1 MSFRKSTIAAFLLS
15 PVLIFSWTS
24 CSGGSGLSG
33 SGASNSSKNRKPDHS
48 SQGSDGDQQQQ
59 GTGDSDGAG
68 AGANGPNGRGSGDY
82 DGAGT
87 GFDKKETLPD
97 GTMQLTKRGESTRGV
112 APVDIVFAFDT
123 SGSMD
128 QEKAALQQKLPDFI
142 KKLEAAGKDVDYR
155 VWMIAQG
162 FTFPTIDGTKME
174 IVDVPVGSNN
184 ALARLTD
191 FVGGTGSAAGR
202 VKTKLRDV
210 SHKHFVVIT
219 DDNATG
225 TVATDFISLATTNPI
240 LKDRTSFNGVIG
252 LTRGAGGG
260 GANCEIAAVGE
271 QYQILAGEKNLPS
284 GQKSPFKGLIQD
296 LCAADWTT
304 KLVDTLAA
312 KVIRES
318 LRLEFPL
325 PNDARGAS
333 NLAVKIAGKDVPP
346 SGFSYDAARNAIVFT
361 NSTAPKLGEELIVR
375 YLPKST

>member
-1 MSFRKSTIAAFLLS
+1 MNFRRLTIATL
-15 PVLIFSWTS
+15 VLTPALTILGAS

-33 SGASNSSKNRKPDHS
+33 SGASSSSKNPKSDHS
-48 SQGSDGDQQQQ
+48 SRGSDVDQGQGGKGDND
-59 GTGDSDGAG
+59 GGGAG
-68 AGANGPNGRGSGDY
+68 NPNGRGSGDD
-82 DGAGT
+82 DGADS
-87 GFDKKETLPD
+87 GFDRKDTLPD
-97 GTMQLTKRGESTRGV
+97 GTMQLTKRGESIKGV
-112 APVDIVFAFDT
+112 APVDIVFALDT

-128 QEKAALQQKLPDFI
+128 QERVALQQRLPDFF
-142 KKLEAAGKDVDYR
+142 KKLEAAGKDLDYR

-174 IVDVPVGSNN
+174 IVAVEVGSNN
-184 ALARLTD
+184 ALGRLID

-252 LTRGAGGG
+252 LTRGAGSGG
-260 GANCEIAAVGE
+260 TNCGIANVGE

-284 GQKSPFKGLIQD
+284 GQKSPLKGLIQD

-318 LRLEFPL
+318 LRLEYPL
-325 PNDARGAS
+325 PDDARGAS
-333 NLAVKIAGKDVPP
+333 NLAVKIAGKDLPP
-346 SGFSYDAARNAIVFT
+346 SGFSYDTARNAIVFT
-361 NSTAPKLGEELIVR
+361 NSTAPKPGEELIVR
-375 YLPKST
+375 YLPKSA

>member
-1 MSFRKSTIAAFLLS
+1 MRFRKSTVVTLVLTPA
-15 PVLIFSWTS
+15 LIFLAAS

-33 SGASNSSKNRKPDHS
+33 SGAGDSSKNRKPDHS
-48 SQGSDGDQQQQ
+48 DQGGDGDQGQR
-59 GTGDSDGAG
+59 GNGDSDGSG
-68 AGANGPNGRGSGDY
+68 AGNNNGRGSGDN
-82 DGAGT
+82 DGAGS

-97 GTMQLTKRGESTRGV
+97 GTMQLTKRGESVKGV

-128 QEKAALQQKLPDFI
+128 QERVALQQKMPDFVR
-142 KKLEAAGKDVDYR
+142 KLEAAGKDLDYR

-162 FTFPTIDGTKME
+162 FTFPTIDGSKME
-174 IVDVPVGSNN
+174 IVNVEVGSNN

-191 FVGGTGSAAGR
+191 FVGGTGSAAGK

-219 DDNATG
+219 DDNAQG
-225 TVATDFISLATTNPI
+225 TVATDFISLATTNPT

-252 LTRGAGGG
+252 LTRGAGAG

-284 GQKSPFKGLIQD
+284 GQKSPLKGLIQD

-304 KLVDTLAA
+304 KLVDALAA

-325 PNDARGAS
+325 PDDARGAS
-333 NLAVKIAGKDVPP
+333 NLAVKIAGKDIPP
-346 SGFSYDAARNAIVFT
+346 SGFSYDSARNAIVFT
-361 NSTAPKLGEELIVR
+361 NSTAPKPGEELIVR